1 MMHKKFILWGGT
13 GQARV
18 INEALQ
24 RQDDHVAAIVDNSQI
39 EPPLPGIPVLCGKP
53 GLTAWLAESP
63 DDSFYGLVAIGG
75 DRGKDRLTIA
85 TQMEEL
91 GILPY
96 TLIHQNAFVALDAR
110 IGEWSQIL
118 ALSAIC
124 THVVIGRNVII
135 NTSASVD
142 HDSRIDDGVHI
153 APGAKIAGEVH
164 VENCAFIGTGAII
177 LPRITIGRGATV
189 GAGAVVTKDVE
200 PMSVVIG
207 NPAHCIKK

>member
-1 MMHKKFILWGGT
+1 MHKKFILWGGT

-18 INEALQ
+18 IHEALQ
-24 RQDDHVAAIVDNSQI
+24 RQGDHVAAIVDNSRIDQ
-39 EPPLPGIPVLCGKP
+39 PLPGIPVLCGKS
-53 GLTAWLAESP
+53 GLTAWLADCS
-63 DDSFYGLVAIGG
+63 DNVFYGLVAIGG
-75 DRGKDRLTIA
+75 DRGKDRLAISA
-85 TQMEEL
+85 QMEDL

-96 TLIHQNAFVALDAR
+96 TLVHQNAFVALDAC

-118 ALSAIC
+118 ALGAIC
-124 THVVIGRNVII
+124 THVVIGKNVIV

-164 VENCAFIGTGAII
+164 VESCAFIGTGAIV
-177 LPRITIGRGATV
+177 LPRLTIGRGATV